1 MKTIKEY
8 INESL
13 FDDENDLLD
22 KKPDQ
27 AMINWLE
34 KNTSGSS
41 FIQKNFIFVNN
52 GAVYNKAHSYF
63 RFDQNPPSWIKFDE
77 KSWAGQ
83 GSELTFDIKSQKD
96 ISNIPGWI
104 EHISGNIVKDVDINT
119 FDITFGP
126 SVKEIKNVSLH
137 WDGDN
142 DIRVT
147 LTYTNPT
154 EDTLMN
160 ISAYENSLYIDIYKT
175 KLCEKLKRGIKK
187 YGTTD
192 FYNRNM
198 AFFRTLYENKIR
210 FLKLSVYAGQSYGGI
225 NIYSNYITYEK

>member
-34 KNTSGSS
+34 ENTAGSFLIKKNL
-41 FIQKNFIFVNN
+41 IFVNN
-52 GAVYNKAHSYF
+52 GIVYNKSNTHSF
-63 RFDQNPPSWIKFDE
+63 FSFNQNPPSWIKFDE
-77 KSWAGQ
+77 RSWIDQ
-83 GSELTFDIKSQKD
+83 SMELTFDIKSQDD
-96 ISNIPGWI
+96 ISNIPGRI
-104 EHISGNIVKDVDINT
+104 EQVRGNIVKDVDINT
-119 FDITFGP
+119 FNIIFAG
-126 SVKEIKNVSLH
+126 VKEIKNVSLH
-137 WDGDN
+137 WDKDD
-142 DIRVT
+142 DIHVT

-160 ISAYENSLYIDIYKT
+160 ISAYENSLYVDIYKT

-198 AFFRTLYENKIR
+198 AFFGTLYENKIK
-210 FLKLSVYAGQSYGGI
+210 FLKLSIWGGI
-225 NIYSNYITYEK
+225 KIYSNYITYEK